1 MPMIFMGRDA
11 AYDCPMRRLIVGI
24 TGASG
29 IVYGVRF
36 LDRLRERGDV
46 ETHLVMTDAARIT
59 LSQELGLSGTDLAER
74 VAVVHNVRNVAASIS
89 SGSFETA
96 GMVVAPCSINTLAA
110 IAYCQSNNLLTRAA
124 DVCLKERRPVI
135 LLPRETP
142 LHLGHLRA
150 MVAAV
155 EMGAIMLPPMPAF
168 YFMPKTIDDI
178 IDHTIGKIFD
188 QLGWGHNLFPRWG
201 ENAVQRPK
209 E

>member
-1 MPMIFMGRDA
+1 MGCDA
-11 AYDCPMRRLIVGI
+11 AYDLAMRRLIVGI

-29 IVYGVRF
+29 IIYGVRL
-36 LDRLRERGDV
+36 LDRLRERDDV

-59 LSQELGLSGTDLAER
+59 LSQEMGLGASDLAEK
-74 VAVVHNVRNVAASIS
+74 VAVVHNVRNIAASIA
-89 SGSFETA
+89 SGSFRTE
-96 GMVVAPCSINTLAA
+96 GMVVAPCSMNTLAA

-155 EMGAIMLPPMPAF
+155 EIGTIMLPPMPAF
-168 YFMPKTIDDI
+168 YFGPKTIDDI

-188 QLGWGHNLFPRWG
+188 QLGWGHHLFQRWG
-201 ENAVQRPK
+201 ENTDK
-209 E
+209 GSDE

>member
-1 MPMIFMGRDA
+1 
-11 AYDCPMRRLIVGI
+11 MRRLIIGL

-29 IVYGVRF
+29 IIYGVRL

-59 LSQELGLSGTDLAER
+59 LSQELGLGSSDMANRAT
-74 VAVVHNVRNVAASIS
+74 VVHNVRNVAASIS
-89 SGSFETA
+89 SGSFKTE
-96 GMVVAPCSINTLAA
+96 GMIVAPCSMNTLAA
-110 IAYCQSNNLLTRAA
+110 IAYCQSDNLLTRAA

-168 YFMPKTIDDI
+168 YFAPKTIDDI

-188 QLGWGHNLFPRWG
+188 QLGWEHDLFPRWG
-201 ENAVQRPK
+201 EDVSTKRQT
-209 E
+209 

>member
-1 MPMIFMGRDA
+1 MRCAA
-11 AYDCPMRRLIVGI
+11 AYDLLMRRLIVGI

-29 IVYGVRF
+29 IIYGVRL
-36 LDRLRERGDV
+36 LDRLRERDDV

-59 LSQELGLSGTDLAER
+59 LAQELGLGASDLAEK
-74 VAVVHNVRNVAASIS
+74 VAVVHNVRNIAASIA
-89 SGSFETA
+89 SGSFRTE
-96 GMVVAPCSINTLAA
+96 GMVVAPCSMNTLAA

-155 EMGAIMLPPMPAF
+155 EIGTIMLPPMPAF
-168 YFMPKTIDDI
+168 YFGPKTIDDI

-188 QLGWGHNLFPRWG
+188 QLGWGHHLFQRWG
-201 ENAVQRPK
+201 GDVDK
-209 E
+209 EPGE